1 LLPVKQSQTGF
12 FNPSQGVFVM
22 AKKEVKIV
30 VESENRVSLLFPDGT
45 DLQVKKFVSVDELAK
60 VLRQPAGEVEG
71 QRCSLTAIGAVRG

>member
-1 LLPVKQSQTGF
+1 
-12 FNPSQGVFVM
+12 M

-45 DLQVKKFVSVDELAK
+45 DLQVKKSVSVDELAK